1 MVRTFP
7 NDVLSVQ
14 AKVAQCRVQEETVRR
29 VFLTVALILV
39 AVSATAEP
47 QVEKNI
53 VYGMYSGLALLMDV
67 HHPEK
72 PNGYGVVLI
81 PGSGWHTTQA
91 YDASPIK
98 DGGSALFVSIPPLL
112 NAGYTLFVI
121 NHRAAP
127 RFRYPAAV
135 EDAQRAVRFVRFHA
149 ESYRINAERV
159 GAVGYSSGAHLAAL
173 LGVLDGLGTP
183 TDPDPVN
190 RLSARVQSVVASAT
204 PTDLARFDTGS
215 GVANV
220 VSFMGQLRPTNL
232 SPRLSEGGASLQ
244 ESVEAKAYRA
254 ASPITYVSPTSAP
267 LLLMQGDADE
277 TVPFHQ
283 AELMVD
289 AARKAG
295 AEVKL
300 IRVPGGGH
308 GFARDLSK
316 HPEWPDVLGETVG
329 WLDQHLKTAAG
340 K

>member
-1 MVRTFP
+1 M
-7 NDVLSVQ
+7 
-14 AKVAQCRVQEETVRR
+14 RR
-29 VFLTVALILV
+29 VFLTVTLILLV
-39 AVSATAEP
+39 AVPTTAEP

-67 HHPEK
+67 HHPER
-72 PNGYGVVLI
+72 PNGYGLVLI

-112 NAGYTLFVI
+112 DAGYTLFVI

-149 ESYRINAERV
+149 EGYRINAERV

-190 RLSARVQSVVASAT
+190 RVSARVQSVVASAT
-204 PTDLARFDTGS
+204 PTDLARFDSGS

-220 VSFMGQLRPTNL
+220 VSFMGQLRPTSL
-232 SPRLSEGGASLQ
+232 SPRLLEGGTSLQ

-254 ASPITYVSPTSAP
+254 ASPITYVSRTSAP

-316 HPEWPDVLGETVG
+316 HPEWPDVLGETVR
-329 WLDQHLKTAAG
+329 WLDQHLKAAAG

>member
-1 MVRTFP
+1 
-7 NDVLSVQ
+7 
-14 AKVAQCRVQEETVRR
+14 VRR
-29 VFLTVALILV
+29 VFLAVTMILLV
-39 AVSATAEP
+39 AVRATAAP
-47 QVEKNI
+47 GPGVEKNI

-72 PNGYGVVLI
+72 PNGYGLVLI

-112 NAGYTLFVI
+112 DAGYTLFVI

-149 ESYRINAERV
+149 EGYRINAERV
-159 GAVGYSSGAHLAAL
+159 AAVGYSSGAHLAAL

-190 RLSARVQSVVASAT
+190 RVSARVQSVVASAT
-204 PTDLARFDTGS
+204 PTDLARFDTGA

-220 VSFMGQLRPTNL
+220 VSFMGQLRPSSL
-232 SPRLSEGGASLQ
+232 SPRLVEGGASSQ

-254 ASPITYVSPTSAP
+254 ASPITYVSSTSAP
-267 LLLMQGDADE
+267 LLLIQGDADE

-283 AELMVD
+283 AELMID

-308 GFARDLSK
+308 GFARDLAK
-316 HPEWPDVLGETVG
+316 HPEWPDVLGETVQ
-329 WLDQHLKTAAG
+329 WLDRHLKTTAG